1 MWLYAFASNLAWMG
15 WASLVIS
22 MILILYIIVDRF
34 IINSHNPIDLDDAER
49 VISYSLKLLVFGVVV
64 ISIPSQEHLVKVE
77 HEFMVLTYEMYGS
90 RLKELEVIQQKQQ
103 TEKMN
108 EEIPAMLKR
117 ECTGRVCR

>member
-1 MWLYAFASNLAWMG
+1 MWLYAFASNLAWISWISLFLG
-15 WASLVIS
+15 ISLV
-22 MILILYIIVDRF
+22 LFIIVNRVAT
-34 IINSHNPIDLDDAER
+34 HNPVDNDDAEH
-49 VISYSLKLLVFGVVV
+49 VVSYAIKMILFGVIM

-103 TEKMN
+103 TEKIN